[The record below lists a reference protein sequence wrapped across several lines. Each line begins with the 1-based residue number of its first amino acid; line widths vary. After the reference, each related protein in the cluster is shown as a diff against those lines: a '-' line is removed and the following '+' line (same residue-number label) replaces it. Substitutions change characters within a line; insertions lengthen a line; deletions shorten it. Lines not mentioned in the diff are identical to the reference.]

1 MKNSRFTEENIIAV
15 LKLVL
20 YVLRTRVLRLLPEK
34 HSYELLLT
42 INDIEHRTT
51 KIHCREPTG
60 SSNA

>member
-1 MKNSRFTEENIIAV
+1 VKNSRFTEENIIAV

-51 KIHCREPTG
+51 
-60 SSNA
+60 